1 MNLLLDNPICSGH
14 LYCVNTGQLWTW
26 EVEAFAE
33 KVLFELGFDKGW
45 DFLLVNQQCPNEFT
59 NEHIMQNQKRI
70 LQQEEDSKQPSGPA
84 IAIGRDSESFVHE
97 PGECWGFPHAEN
109 WSQRL

>member
-14 LYCVNTGQLWTW
+14 LYCVNTGHYGPGKLKLLL
-26 EVEAFAE
+26 

-45 DFLLVNQQCPNEFT
+45 DFLLSVLNSYANEFT

-70 LQQEEDSKQPSGPA
+70 LQQEEDS
-84 IAIGRDSESFVHE
+84 
-97 PGECWGFPHAEN
+97 
-109 WSQRL
+109 